1 MARKNVNCSLC
12 CELNNNSI
20 FFFLNGLWA
29 ILLNS
34 VSTEETILTP
44 PVLDELSKDEMTGP
58 SSRVVGG

>member
-1 MARKNVNCSLC
+1 MARKNINCSLY
-12 CELNNNSI
+12 CELNNSC

-29 ILLNS
+29 MLLNS
-34 VSTEETILTP
+34 VPIEEMILTP